1 MPTEYIVC
9 AICGKK
15 LLAIDGH
22 LKTHGLTQSEYK
34 EKFPNAELY
43 SDRLLK
49 KFSES
54 GYLGNID
61 RKKDYK
67 YVVSEDTKRKISL
80 KLKGRKRPDLKGK
93 KHTKETKQKM
103 SEGQKI
109 YREKYLRL
117 HPQPTEQEKKEQK
130 TIRLEEFKRKTSER
144 MKKQWQNGK
153 MKNVS
158 SPMSRKRRSENI
170 GNYWKT
176 HVSPQKG
183 IPRSEE
189 TKQKM
194 SESHRRG
201 LASPNSKRRERH
213 SIARKRMWE
222 NLTDEEK
229 TQWMRKILLSANKKP
244 NGQEALI
251 LQYILGYGFK
261 YNDWLMLEDKGT
273 KKRYIPDFVH
283 DTHPLIIEFDGFL
296 GHNIKSPYVSEEDEG
311 KEEIRNRVY
320 REHGY
325 SVFCISENPSLD
337 KYIMD
342 LRLIEKIE
350 EWILEQK

>member
-1 MPTEYIVC
+1 MPTEYVVC

-15 LLAIDGH
+15 MRAIGSH
-22 LKTHGLTQSEYK
+22 FKVHGLTYDEYK
-34 EKFPNAELY
+34 EKFPSAELY
-43 SDRLLK
+43 SGQVLK
-49 KFSES
+49 KFSEA
-54 GYLGNID
+54 GYFGNIG
-61 RKKDYK
+61 KKRN
-67 YVVSEDTKRKISL
+67 YVHCVSEETKKKISL
-80 KLKGRKRPDLKGK
+80 GNKGQKRSKEVRKKMSIVQKLRWEVFFK
-93 KHTKETKQKM
+93 KHPKQPKTKKEKQKRTV
-103 SEGQKI
+103 S
-109 YREKYLRL
+109 
-117 HPQPTEQEKKEQK
+117 
-130 TIRLEEFKRKTSER
+130 EEFRKKTSER
-144 MKKQWQNGK
+144 MKKQWRDGK

-170 GNYWKT
+170 SNYWKT
-176 HVSPQKG
+176 HTRTHPLKG

-189 TKQKM
+189 TKKKM

-229 TQWMRKILLSANKKP
+229 TQWMRKVRLSANKKP
-244 NGQEALI
+244 NGQEAFI
-251 LQYILGYGFK
+251 LQYILCYGFK
-261 YNDWLMLEDKGT
+261 YNDWLILEDKET

-296 GHNIKSPYVSEEDEG
+296 GHNIKSPYVSEDDVG

-325 SVFCISENPSLD
+325 SVFCISENPSID